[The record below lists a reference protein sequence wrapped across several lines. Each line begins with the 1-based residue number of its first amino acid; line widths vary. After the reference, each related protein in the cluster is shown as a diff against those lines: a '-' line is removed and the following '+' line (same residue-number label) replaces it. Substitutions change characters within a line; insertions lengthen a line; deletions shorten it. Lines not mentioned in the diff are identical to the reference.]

1 MREVEAASLLLA
13 PGRRQLW
20 QPQLEGAAVVEEAL
34 LTRVLVAGQSPAV
47 EQWAQPTAQLE
58 EVAERF

>member
-1 MREVEAASLLLA
+1 VEAVSLLLVR
-13 PGRRQLW
+13 GRRQLW
-20 QPQLEGAAVVEEAL
+20 RAQLEEVAVAEEAS

-47 EQWAQPTAQLE
+47 EHWAQLAALQE